1 MSTNSPEIVQQI
13 RTEFESLL
21 QSVCAVAQPNTSSA
35 YEAERTLLMR
45 LLALGRMLLQLFFCC
60 QSEQFQQ
67 KSIVTPQGDC
77 LPAHSQKARSYWS
90 VFGKVRIVRRYY
102 YQDGQG
108 YFPLDAALNLPQNAC
123 SDLLREWRQ
132 QLGVEEAYHKVGQKL
147 RDILG
152 QTLGFSTRSLTE
164 MIAEDAQEVQAFY
177 AQAPAPLDPPEASI
191 LVVQADGKGV
201 PRLTPEPAEA
211 PVRLGKGQK
220 NGRKK
225 EAIVSCVYTL
235 LPWVRTP
242 QEVVDS
248 LFKTRPQPYASARPA
263 GPQNK
268 RWWATLE
275 GKEAAIAFTRKQMT
289 PRDTPAIRDRVA
301 LTDGSEPLQRQVQT
315 QLPEFRLVL
324 DIIHA
329 TEYLWEAANTLLGEA
344 ALPRTEW
351 VRTRTLQILSGQTKA
366 LIAELRQLAREP
378 DAKAGTRTVLERVAA
393 YYERNLAFMHYDVY
407 LACGWPIA
415 TGVIE
420 GACRHLVKDRC
431 ELSGMRWSLSGA
443 EALLRLRCVSDN
455 GDWEAFHA
463 FRRAQRQRDLYG
475 CKPTP
480 ELTDLDRRACAVR
493 LQLVD
498 CQAA

>member
-1 MSTNSPEIVQQI
+1 MPTNSEEIVQQI

-21 QSVCAVAQPNTSSA
+21 QSVCRVAPPDTCSA
-35 YEAERTLLMR
+35 YQAERTLLVR
-45 LLALGRMLLQLFFCC
+45 LLALGRMLLQLFFFC
-60 QSEQFQQ
+60 QAEQFQE
-67 KSIVTPQGDC
+67 KSIVTPKGDC

-90 VFGKVRIVRRYY
+90 VFGKVRLVRRYY
-102 YQDGQG
+102 YLDGKA
-108 YFPLDAALNLPQNAC
+108 YFPLDAVLNLPQNAC

-152 QTLGFSTRSLTE
+152 QTLGFSTRALTQ
-164 MIAEDAQEVQAFY
+164 MIAEDAQQVQAFY
-177 AQAPAPLDPPEASI
+177 AQAPVVQDPPEASI

-201 PRLTPEPAEA
+201 PRLTPEPAVSA
-211 PVRLGKGQK
+211 VRLGKGQK
-220 NGRKK
+220 SARKK

-235 LPWVRTP
+235 PPWVRTP

-248 LFKTRPQPYASARPA
+248 LFKSKAQPYATARPG

-329 TEYLWEAANTLLGEA
+329 TEYLWEAANTLLGET
-344 ALPRTEW
+344 ALLRSEW
-351 VRTRTLQILSGQTKA
+351 VRTRTMQMLSGQTPS
-366 LIAELRQLAREP
+366 LIQELGQLAQEP
-378 DAKAGTRTVLERVAA
+378 DCKAGTRSVLERVAG

-407 LACGWPIA
+407 LAAGWPIA

-443 EALLRLRCVSDN
+443 EALLNLRCVSDN

-463 FRRAQRQRDLYG
+463 FRRRKRQSDLYG
-475 CKPTP
+475 CQPTP
-480 ELTDLDRRACAVR
+480 ELTDLERSAGAVNLR
-493 LQLVD
+493 MVD
-498 CQAA
+498 CKAA